1 MSRFAHPFC
10 FCLFSFLSGAP
21 GASLQRQTG
30 PELIAV
36 TCLSSSAATHSLIS
50 LLSAVARVSTC
61 CSSWGFCLLCL
72 GQLLSRRVFTSLTL
86 QGCSQQL
93 SFALVLQAC
102 SQQLAT
108 GSSLRTASLDHLRLS
123 PSGCTQVFLLAFCHG
138 HFLFHLFQYAFIG
151 LGQILLL

>member
-1 MSRFAHPFC
+1 MN
-10 FCLFSFLSGAP
+10 LFTSTNKNRRGWPTTELVIS
-21 GASLQRQTG
+21 SLYIQQNMEGMCRG
-30 PELIAV
+30 SP
-36 TCLSSSAATHSLIS
+36 THSAFVCS
-50 LLSAVARVSTC
+50 LFYQALRE
-61 CSSWGFCLLCL
+61 LP
-72 GQLLSRRVFTSLTL
+72 TSLTL

-108 GSSLRTASLDHLRLS
+108 GSSQRTASLDHLRLS